1 MSKNVL
7 VGLPGNP
14 VIKNLS
20 ANTGDT
26 GLIPGLGRFPH
37 ATRELNPGTAT
48 IEARTPGVHASQE
61 KPLP

>member
-26 GLIPGLGRFPH
+26 GLIPGLGRFHMPW
-37 ATRELNPGTAT
+37 G
-48 IEARTPGVHASQE
+48 S
-61 KPLP
+61 

>member
-1 MSKNVL
+1 MVKN
-7 VGLPGNP
+7 P
-14 VIKNLS
+14 S
-20 ANTGDT
+20 ANAGDT